1 MHEWMTDNHQTPHL
15 VVDASVEGVVV
26 PRQYVK
32 DGRIILN
39 VSYDA
44 TGNLRMDN
52 DEVSFSARF
61 GGSPMAVSFPLKAV
75 LGIYARESGEGML
88 FGEDEEE
95 GDGHVPPP
103 EPSPEPP
110 RPGPGRSHLKVI
122 K

>member
-26 PRQYVK
+26 PQQYVK

-52 DEVSFSARF
+52 DGVSFNARF
-61 GGSPMAVSFPLKAV
+61 GGSPMSVSLPLKAV

-88 FGEDEEE
+88 FGEEE
-95 GDGHVPPP
+95 GEDESPPP
-103 EPSPEPP
+103 EPTPEPP
-110 RPGPGRSHLKVI
+110 RPVRSHLKVI